1 MAAGNREDAM
11 EDEFEALKPAGVGP
25 EMERWNVEDLQA
37 YIDNMKAEI
46 VRVEAI
52 LASKSSVNAAAAA
65 LFGDK
70 G

>member
-1 MAAGNREDAM
+1 M
-11 EDEFEALKPAGVGP
+11 EDEFEALRPAGAGP

>member
-1 MAAGNREDAM
+1 M

-25 EMERWNVEDLQA
+25 EMERWNAEDLQA

>member
-1 MAAGNREDAM
+1 M
-11 EDEFEALKPAGVGP
+11 EDEFEALKPAGVGL